1 MEFENVSELKYWFSQ
16 SEYAKK
22 ESPISL
28 LAIEIMKNL

>member
-1 MEFENVSELKYWFSQ
+1 MALENVSELKYRFSQ

-22 ESPISL
+22 ESPLYL